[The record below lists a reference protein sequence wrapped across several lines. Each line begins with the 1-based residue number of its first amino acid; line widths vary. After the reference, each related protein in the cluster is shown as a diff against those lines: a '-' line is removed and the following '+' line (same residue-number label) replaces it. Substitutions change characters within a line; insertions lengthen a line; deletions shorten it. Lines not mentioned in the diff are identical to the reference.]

1 MKVAKPETET
11 VTGARDLTDYQALLW
26 SWMLTLEVAGKSL
39 ETRKVYRV
47 SAEQLG
53 AHLLEQ
59 GMPVHVAAIT
69 REHVESYL
77 LELRRQHPTS
87 STVATRYKGLRQWF
101 KWLVEEHEIEASPMI
116 NIKKPTYTE
125 KEIPILPDVAV
136 KRMLDD
142 CKGQGFD
149 DRRDLAILRVFLATP
164 LRRSEIANLSVTDVD
179 LSARTVHVT
188 VKGNRQRTVPID
200 VKAVQALDRY
210 RRIRPTS
217 RWAGAAGLWLGQ
229 LGPLTDSGLYQ
240 VLRRRAKHAG
250 VEGFHP
256 HLFRHKFADSWLRAE
271 GQERDLM
278 RLGGWRSAEVM
289 RKYAENLAEERAIV
303 SYRRLSPG
311 DRF

>member
-1 MKVAKPETET
+1 MKVAKPANET
-11 VTGARDLTDYQALLW
+11 VTGTRDLTDYQALLW
-26 SWMLTLEVAGKSL
+26 SWLLHLEVGGKSI
-39 ETRKVYRV
+39 ETRKVYRT

-53 AHLLEQ
+53 AHLLAQ
-59 GMPVHVAAIT
+59 GMPVYVAGIT

-77 LELRRQHPTS
+77 LELRRQHPQS
-87 STVATRYKGLRQWF
+87 STVATRYQGLRQWF
-101 KWLVEEHEIEASPMI
+101 KWLAEEHEIDVSPLL

-125 KEIPILPDVAV
+125 KEISLLPDVAV

-142 CKGQGFD
+142 CKGPGFA
-149 DRRDLAILRVFLATP
+149 DRRDLALLRLFLATP
-164 LRRSEIANLSVTDVD
+164 LRRSEIANLKLTDID

-200 VKAVQALDRY
+200 VKAVSALDRY
-210 RRIRPTS
+210 RRIRSSS
-217 RWAGAAGLWLGQ
+217 RYADRAGLWLGQ

-256 HLFRHKFADSWLRAE
+256 HLFRHLFAHGWLKAD

-278 RLGGWRSAEVM
+278 RLGGWRSAAVM
-289 RKYAENLAEERAIV
+289 RKYGEMLAEERAV
-303 SYRRLSPG
+303 EAYRRLSPG

>member
-1 MKVAKPETET
+1 MKVGKPEIET
-11 VTGARDLTDYQALLW
+11 VTGARDLSEYQALLW
-26 SWMLTLEVAGKSL
+26 SWLLHLEVAGKSV
-39 ETRKVYRV
+39 ETRKVYRT

-59 GMPVHVAAIT
+59 GMPVHVGGIT

-101 KWLVEEHEIEASPMI
+101 KWLVEEHEIDASPML
-116 NIKKPTYTE
+116 NIKKPTSTE
-125 KEIPILPDVAV
+125 KEIPLLPDVAV

-142 CKGQGFD
+142 CKGQGFA
-149 DRRDLAILRVFLATP
+149 DRRDLAILRLFLATP
-164 LRRSEIANLSVTDVD
+164 LRRSEIANLRVSDVD
-179 LSARTVHVT
+179 LTSRTVHVT

-210 RRIRPTS
+210 RRIRASS
-217 RWAGAAGLWLGQ
+217 RYADRAGLWLGQ

-256 HLFRHKFADSWLRAE
+256 HLFRHLFAHGWLAAD

-289 RKYAENLAEERAIV
+289 RKYGEMLAEERAI
-303 SYRRLSPG
+303 SNYRKLSPG